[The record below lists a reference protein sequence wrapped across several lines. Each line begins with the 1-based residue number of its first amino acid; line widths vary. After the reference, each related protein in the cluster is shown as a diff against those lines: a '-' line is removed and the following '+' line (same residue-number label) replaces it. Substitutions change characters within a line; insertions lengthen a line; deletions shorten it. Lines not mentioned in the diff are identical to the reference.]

1 MSQTMMVLASAHGGP
16 LFSIM
21 ELEVNSITTTTWGI
35 MALLVLVCTLV
46 TRDLKIIPQKR
57 SQITVEL
64 AVDTLM
70 TFLGSIMGS
79 KEKAM
84 KYFPLLGSLFFI
96 ILISNYSGLLPGFGH
111 TPGLQ
116 APTSALSFTA
126 ALAIV
131 VFFSTHIQGV
141 RAKGLRYFKHF
152 IDPHPLMLP
161 LNLMEELV
169 KPLSLSLRLYGNI
182 YGEETLV
189 ASIFAMAPLFIP
201 LPFMFLGIFF
211 GFIQALVF
219 TLLTATY
226 LASATAGH

>member
-1 MSQTMMVLASAHGGP
+1 MMILASAHGGP

-21 ELEVNSITTTTWGI
+21 GLEVNSITTTTWGI

>member
-1 MSQTMMVLASAHGGP
+1 MMVLASAHGGP

-21 ELEVNSITTTTWGI
+21 GLEVNSITTTTWGI

-152 IDPHPLMLP
+152 VDPHPLMLP

>member
-1 MSQTMMVLASAHGGP
+1 LSQTMMVLASAHGGP

-21 ELEVNSITTTTWGI
+21 GLEVNSITTTTWGI

>member
-1 MSQTMMVLASAHGGP
+1 MSQTMMVLASVHGGP

-21 ELEVNSITTTTWGI
+21 GLEVNSITTTTWGI
-35 MALLVLVCTLV
+35 MALLVLVCSLV
-46 TRDLKIIPQKR
+46 TRNLKIIPQRK
-57 SQITVEL
+57 SQITIEL

-79 KEKAM
+79 KEKAK

-116 APTSALSFTA
+116 APTSALSFTV
-126 ALAIV
+126 ALALV
-131 VFFSTHIQGV
+131 VFFTTHIQGV
-141 RAKGLRYFKHF
+141 KTQGLHYFKHF
-152 IDPHPLMLP
+152 ISPHPAMLP
-161 LNLMEELV
+161 LTLMEELI

-189 ASIFAMAPLFIP
+189 ASIFAMAPLFVP
-201 LPFMFLGIFF
+201 LPFMFLGVFF

-226 LASATAGH
+226 IASATVGH